1 MKKAV
6 IAVAA
11 LAAAAGISIGSFLAV
26 KNSSEKKDRQKEE
39 SLAENVLFSMNSDDI
54 SQITITIDGE
64 SYSVRHEDKDW
75 ILTDCPGDTFE
86 PNPNKFQAICTYI
99 AGLTAQENYGALTDE
114 IKHKYGLDDPYIIT
128 VSDGTQE
135 NTLYIGDISPTGN
148 FYYAYTDSRKN
159 VFTIPEDRAG
169 YILADPIDLRS
180 DSLLPY
186 TDNDISG
193 IEVKRKGKT
202 VYTLSL
208 DSETGLWSLPDE
220 YSMLTVNQARP
231 SSILTVITRLSAEAM
246 YPQSPDDIK
255 TFGFDD
261 PDAELIVTAKD
272 GTQKHVLIRYYGKDA
287 KTYVHVYLKESA
299 QTETY
304 YTADFSFVDYDIID
318 LILQK
323 IECGNMYG
331 VSRYKIS
338 CPELSEEFASDPS
351 EGKVECRGTVID
363 LNNAEIKSF
372 YETFFN
378 SFAYIMIS
386 GIDTKAEPEL
396 EEPLFS
402 AEYTSL
408 DGNVRKIDLTD
419 AGNGKAYV
427 FVNGEYTG
435 TLTDTDFISGDNSMI
450 SAYEVLCRH
459 AGLEPQNN

>member
-1 MKKAV
+1 MKKAI

-11 LAAAAGISIGSFLAV
+11 LAAAAGISIGAFIAV

-39 SLAENVLFSMNSDDI
+39 SLAENVLFSMDPDEI
-54 SQITITIDGE
+54 SRITITIDGE
-64 SYSVRHEDKDW
+64 SYSVSHEGNNW
-75 ILTDCPGDTFE
+75 TLIDCPGDPFD

-99 AGLTAQENYGALTDE
+99 AGLTAEENYGALTDDV
-114 IKHKYGLDDPYIIT
+114 KKQYGLDDPYIIT
-128 VSDGTQE
+128 VSDGAQE
-135 NTLYIGDISPTGN
+135 ETLYIGDISPTGS
-148 FYYAYTDSRKN
+148 FYYAYTDTRKN
-159 VFTIPEDRAG
+159 VFIIPEDRAG

-186 TDNDISG
+186 TDNDICG
-193 IEVKRKGKT
+193 IEVKRSGKT
-202 VYTLSL
+202 AYKL
-208 DSETGLWSLPDE
+208 DLNTENGLWSLPDE
-220 YSMLTVNQARP
+220 YSMLTVNQSRP

-255 TFGFDD
+255 TYGFDN

-272 GTQKHVLIRYYGKDA
+272 GSVKHILLRYYGKDA
-287 KTYVHVYLKESA
+287 KTYIHAYLQENA
-299 QTETY
+299 QTEMF
-304 YTADFSFVDYDIID
+304 YTADFSFVNYDIID

-331 VSRYKIS
+331 VSGYKIS
-338 CPELSEEFASDPS
+338 SPELSEEFTVSPS
-351 EGKVECRGTVID
+351 EGKAECRGTVID

-372 YETFFN
+372 YENFFN
-378 SFAYIMIS
+378 TFAYISIS
-386 GIDTKAEPEL
+386 GIDTKADPEL

-402 AEYTSL
+402 AEFTTL
-408 DGNVRKIDLTD
+408 EGKVNKIDLTD

-435 TLTDTDFISGDNSMI
+435 TLTDTDFISGDASMI

-459 AGLEPQNN
+459 SGIEPQNN